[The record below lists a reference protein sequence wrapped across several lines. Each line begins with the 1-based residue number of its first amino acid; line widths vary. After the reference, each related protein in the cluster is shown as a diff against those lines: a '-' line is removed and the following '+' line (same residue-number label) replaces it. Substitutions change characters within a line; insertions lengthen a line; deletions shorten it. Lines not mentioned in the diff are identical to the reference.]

1 MKIELCRYQGVML
14 KHVWF
19 IGKFLC
25 LKLYNLTLLCIYCF
39 AIQLSHWETFKHFK
53 YNSES
58 LNVFETQNILV
69 KLQCNGD
76 ILILVTW
83 FNAALIKSWIQF
95 SALSTYK
102 VPFAIGSFRALALVD
117 LTRMKSGA
125 FSPDILP
132 YFGD

>member
-1 MKIELCRYQGVML
+1 M
-14 KHVWF
+14 F
-19 IGKFLC
+19 ISLVKKFNVLS
-25 LKLYNLTLLCIYCF
+25 LKLHILTLLCIYCF
-39 AIQLSHWETFKHFK
+39 AIQLSHRETFKHFK

-58 LNVFETQNILV
+58 LNVFETQNILF

-83 FNAALIKSWIQF
+83 LNAALINRSLIQF
-95 SALSTYK
+95 WALSTYK

-117 LTRMKSGA
+117 LTRMKSGT